1 MKKLALLLLFV
12 LPLNLWAIELKVGDV
27 LLQPRDCW
35 SCTLIEEQ
43 ENSIYSHMGMVI
55 QVEPTLKVIDAL
67 GTVKVQDYAAF
78 DAGTQ
83 KDQKISVRRLV
94 NEKAVQFMQDR
105 KIDFMDYYL
114 RMFDG
119 LKYDHDFIWNNL
131 DENGYEKLYCSELIT
146 KLLQGFMGIEV
157 ATRRM
162 KFDKNRD
169 QWIKY
174 FRGNPPDGKIGNS
187 PAVFEESHLF
197 YEVGEL

>member
-1 MKKLALLLLFV
+1 MKKLALLLLYV
-12 LPLNLWAIELKVGDV
+12 LPLNLWALELKVGDV

-94 NEKAVQFMQDR
+94 NEKAVQYMQDR
-105 KIDFMDYYL
+105 KFEFMDYYL

-131 DENGYEKLYCSELIT
+131 DEEGYEKLYCSELIT

-169 QWIKY
+169 QWIRY

>member
-1 MKKLALLLLFV
+1 MKKLILTLVFLFSASTWS
-12 LPLNLWAIELKVGDV
+12 LELKVGDI
-27 LLQPRDCW
+27 LLQPRQCW

-43 ENSIYSHMGMVI
+43 ENSIYSHIGMIIEVGP
-55 QVEPTLKVIDAL
+55 ELKVVDAL
-67 GTVKVQDYAAF
+67 GTVKIQSFEAF
-78 DAGTQ
+78 DSGTQ
-83 KDQKISVRRLV
+83 KDQRISVRRLV
-94 NEKAVQFMQDR
+94 REDAVKFLQDN
-105 KIDFMDYYL
+105 KQEFLDYYL

-119 LKYDHDFIWNNL
+119 LKYDHDFLWNNF
-131 DENGYEKLYCSELIT
+131 DENGNEKLYCSELLT

-169 QWIKY
+169 QWIRY

-187 PAVFEESHLF
+187 PAVFEQSHLF